1 VKGSPSNDEIADGSN
16 TVETSVVLT
25 GTASKGQKVDV
36 LDGTVSKDQPIADP
50 TTGIW
55 TLTVSGLAVAEHR
68 FTAKALYGSG
78 QVSAERT
85 LTVVAVIVPTLTNVQ
100 DDSGKEIP
108 EAGATT
114 SITLKLRGQASNGQQ
129 VEIFEGTYASAVSKG
144 IATADPTTG
153 IWERSITVEVGERR
167 LYALSLYHSA
177 PTYSNVRTLTVA
189 SGLIVDTSPLALSGL
204 NFSIKD
210 SGLNWVLTG
219 IDPVGTTANRA
230 ASGGAPP
237 FTYTSSDAQIAS
249 VDGNGV
255 VRSLENGSTK
265 ITVSDT
271 TGQSASFDVTV
282 TNVKRLYRSASEI
295 RFSGVATWFQSVSGA
310 SPIGIQH
317 LRALDKFKPANEP
330 DGDYGVYWCA
340 APIFTQSA
348 ILIQEIGWTILIDNS
363 GWYIFAV
370 CIR

>member
-1 VKGSPSNDEIADGSN
+1 
-16 TVETSVVLT
+16 
-25 GTASKGQKVDV
+25 
-36 LDGTVSKDQPIADP
+36 VSKDQPIADP

-55 TLTVSGLAVAEHR
+55 TLTVSGLAVAAHR

-144 IATADPTTG
+144 IATANPTTG

-189 SGLIVDTSPLALSGL
+189 SGLIVDSDPLVLDGYCI
-204 NFSIKD
+204 SIRD
-210 SGLNWVLTG
+210 APTIGWEPTG
-219 IDPVGTTANRA
+219 VDPVGTSGSKTI
-230 ASGGAPP
+230 SGGVKP
-237 FTYTSSDAQIAS
+237 YSYSSSDVRTASVDSHGVVRSVGNGQATIYVEDSLGQRISFLVLVSHVAQIKYHPQTATRAQIAS
-249 VDGNGV
+249 WWVSNGYSTFSENYNDALNQDIRERYRPGTFLYALTGLWDGIPQQLILDGSSNNLV
-255 VRSLENGSTK
+255 FSRSGNTSL
-265 ITVSDT
+265 
-271 TGQSASFDVTV
+271 TG
-282 TNVKRLYRSASEI
+282 
-295 RFSGVATWFQSVSGA
+295 
-310 SPIGIQH
+310 PGI
-317 LRALDKFKPANEP
+317 A
-330 DGDYGVYWCA
+330 W
-340 APIFTQSA
+340 
-348 ILIQEIGWTILIDNS
+348 S
-363 GWYIFAV
+363 GWY
-370 CIR
+370 REE